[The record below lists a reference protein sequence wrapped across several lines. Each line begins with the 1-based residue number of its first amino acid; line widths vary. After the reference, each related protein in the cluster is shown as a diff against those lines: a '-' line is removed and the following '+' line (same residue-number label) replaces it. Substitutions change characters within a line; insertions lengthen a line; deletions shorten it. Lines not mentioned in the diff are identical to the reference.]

1 MLQDKETKLRKLV
14 ENVGKTAVAFSGGAD
29 SSLLLKV
36 ALEVLGVD
44 NVLVLTS
51 RSCLLKSSELDRAST
66 WTKRNN
72 ISGPVRH
79 KFLDADPLS
88 WDDFVTNPD
97 DRCYLCKNRVY
108 RMFIETAEINGF
120 DKLIDGTNLDDMNSS
135 RPGLL
140 TLKELGIGT
149 PLADAGLNK
158 KEVRLLSRKFN
169 LDTWDHPSASCL
181 ATRVPSGRTITE
193 ERLGL
198 VSSCEAELERFGF
211 NGCRFRLGCHDDS
224 TGYIQVMN
232 NDINRILQT
241 QIFEKIKIALNRFG
255 MERIYFVMDG
265 RH

>member
-14 ENVGKTAVAFSGGAD
+14 ENVGKTALAFSGGAD

-44 NVLVLTS
+44 NVLALTA
-51 RSCLLKSSELDRAST
+51 RSCLLKPSELDRAAT
-66 WTKRNN
+66 WAQRNS

-88 WDDFVTNPD
+88 WDDFVANPD

-108 RMFIETAEINGF
+108 RMFIETAEMYGF

-149 PLADAGLNK
+149 PLADAALNK
-158 KEVRLLSRKFN
+158 EEVRLLSKKLN

-181 ATRVPSGRTITE
+181 ATRVPSGCTITE
-193 ERLGL
+193 ERLGI
-198 VSSCEAELERFGF
+198 VSNCEAELERLGF
-211 NGCRFRLGCHDDS
+211 NGCRFRLGCHDDA

-241 QIFEKIKIALNRFG
+241 QIFEKIIFTLNRFG
-255 MERIYFVMDG
+255 MKKIYLDMDG
-265 RH
+265 RN